1 MPTWPKTLSMR
12 GSATEETNLLGKVLR
27 IIFGAIGILTGFT
40 VANTLIVPMLPEGMS
55 IFKIMTYVIMCLL
68 MGVLLFYL
76 TGKLFNF
83 FIGFFGKAGSSVSEI
98 SFYEIAVGTVGFIVG
113 LIIANLI
120 SIPISKIAVVG
131 NTIAIMLNILLGLG
145 GMYFAISKKDEIS
158 FESFRKRKVGE
169 GNKVLDS
176 CVLIDGRIIEIIQ
189 SGFIDGRI
197 VIPQFIV
204 KELQSMAD
212 SQDSARRTKGRR
224 GLEILE
230 NLVKNH
236 EYAEVVATEFDETGQ
251 ETDVKLLKFSEKK
264 KCRIITT
271 DYNLNKVAA
280 VTGIGVMNLN
290 ELAMAV
296 KKMAYPGEKLYLL
309 ISREGKENGQGVGY
323 LEDGAMVIVE
333 NGRNYIGK
341 EKEVTVTSVTQ
352 TSAGRLIFSRV
363 E

>member
-1 MPTWPKTLSMR
+1 M
-12 GSATEETNLLGKVLR
+12 LGRVLR
-27 IIFGAIGILTGFT
+27 IVFGAIGVVTGFT
-40 VANTLIVPMLPEGMS
+40 IANTLVVPILPEDMS
-55 IFKIMTYVIMCLL
+55 LLRIMTYVVMCLL
-68 MGVLLFYL
+68 LGVLLFYL

-83 FIGFFGKAGSSVSEI
+83 FIGFFGKAESSVSEI
-98 SFYEIAVGTVGFIVG
+98 SIFEIIIGTVGFIIG

-131 NTIAIMLNILLGLG
+131 NTIAIMLNVTLGLG
-145 GMYFAISKKDEIS
+145 GMYFAISKKDELS
-158 FESFRKRKVGE
+158 FDAFKKRKIGE

-189 SGFIDGRI
+189 SGFIDGRVI
-197 VIPQFIV
+197 IPQFII
-204 KELQSMAD
+204 KELQKMAD
-212 SQDSARRTKGRR
+212 STDSAKRTKGRR

-230 NLVKNH
+230 TLVKDY
-236 EYAEVVATEFDETGQ
+236 EYADVVDTEFDDTEQ
-251 ETDVKLLKFSEKK
+251 ETDVKLLKYSDKK

-271 DYNLNKVAA
+271 DYNLIKVAA

-290 ELAMAV
+290 QLAMAL
-296 KKMAYPGEKLYLL
+296 KKIAYPGEKLRLL

-323 LEDGAMVIVE
+323 LEDGAMVIIE
-333 NGRNYIGK
+333 NGKDHIGK

>member
-1 MPTWPKTLSMR
+1 M
-12 GSATEETNLLGKVLR
+12 GKVLR
-27 IIFGAIGILTGFT
+27 IVFGAIGVVTGFT
-40 VANTLIVPMLPEGMS
+40 IANTLVVPLLPEGMNL
-55 IFKIMTYVIMCLL
+55 IRIVTYVVMCLL
-68 MGVLLFYL
+68 LGSLLFYL

-83 FIGFFGKAGSSVSEI
+83 FIGFFGKAESSVSEI
-98 SFYEIAVGTVGFIVG
+98 SFFEIAIGTVGFIVG

-120 SIPISKIAVVG
+120 SIPISKIEVIG
-131 NTIAIMLNILLGLG
+131 NTIAIMLNILFGLG

-158 FESFRKRKVGE
+158 FDSFRKRKVGE
-169 GNKVLDS
+169 GSKVLDS
-176 CVLIDGRIIEIIQ
+176 CVLIDGRIIEVIQ
-189 SGFIDGRI
+189 SGFLDGRI

-204 KELQSMAD
+204 MELQTMAD
-212 SQDSARRTKGRR
+212 SSDSAKRTKGKR
-224 GLEILE
+224 GLDILE
-230 NLVKNH
+230 TLVKNY
-236 EYAEVVATEFDETGQ
+236 EYAEVVSTDFDETGQ

-290 ELAMAV
+290 ELARAV
-296 KKMAYPGEKLYLL
+296 KKLAYPGEKLSLL

-333 NGRNYIGK
+333 NGKNYIGK

-352 TSAGRLIFSRV
+352 TTAGRLIFSRV

>member
-1 MPTWPKTLSMR
+1 M
-12 GSATEETNLLGKVLR
+12 LGKVLR
-27 IIFGAIGILTGFT
+27 IVFGAIGVITGFT
-40 VANTLIVPMLPEGMS
+40 IANILIVPLLPEDMS
-55 IFKIMTYVIMCLL
+55 IFRIMTYVVMCLL
-68 MGVLLFYL
+68 VGVLMFYI

-83 FIGFFGKAGSSVSEI
+83 FTGFFGKAESSVSEV
-98 SFYEIAVGTVGFIVG
+98 SFFEIAVGTVGFIIG

-145 GMYFAISKKDEIS
+145 GMYFALSKKEEIS
-158 FESFRKRKVGE
+158 FDALRKRKVGE

-204 KELQSMAD
+204 MELQAMAD
-212 SQDSARRTKGRR
+212 SQDPARRTKGRR

-230 NLVKNH
+230 TLVKDY
-236 EYAEVVATEFDETGQ
+236 EYAEVISTEFDETGQ

-290 ELAMAV
+290 ELARAV
-296 KKMAYPGEKLYLL
+296 KKIAYPGEKLHLL

-323 LEDGAMVIVE
+323 LEDGAMVIIE